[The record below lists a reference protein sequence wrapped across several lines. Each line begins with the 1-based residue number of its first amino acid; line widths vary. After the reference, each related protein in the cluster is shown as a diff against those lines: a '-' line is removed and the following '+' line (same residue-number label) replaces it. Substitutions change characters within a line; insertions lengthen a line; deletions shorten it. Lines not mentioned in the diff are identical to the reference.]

1 MNLENNIKGRKLLIK
16 LLKAGE
22 TVDVHAQGLSMFPF
36 LLPSDVLR
44 VKPEKA
50 ENLRRGQIIVYEL
63 DSKII
68 SHRYIKTERG
78 KVICKGDGLIY
89 SDSPVPGENILGVV
103 IARSRKDKTRS
114 LEKATN
120 KITGNIISFL
130 TPVTGVLFH
139 YLSFAWYK
147 WVYNKEK

>member
-22 TVDVHAQGLSMFPF
+22 TVDVTAQGLSMFPF

-44 VKPEKA
+44 VRPEKA
-50 ENLRRGQIIVYEL
+50 ENLRRGQIVVYEQ

-68 SHRYIKTERG
+68 SHRYIKTVKG
-78 KVICKGDGLIY
+78 KVICKGDGLIH
-89 SDSPVPGENILGVV
+89 SDSPVPPANILGVV
-103 IARSRKDKTRS
+103 IARTRKDKTRS
-114 LEKATN
+114 LEKTTN

-130 TPVTGVLFH
+130 TPVTGVFFH
-139 YLSFAWYK
+139 YMSFAWYK
-147 WVYNKEK
+147 WICNKEE